1 AGVSSSKTKPSRDQ
15 MYTILTP
22 IVKELKELENGRY
35 FDLKVSNG
43 DLEPLRVF
51 LLAACLDKPA
61 QAITQNLNEPIGA
74 YGCGRCELAE
84 TLTGSIHATRRHGTE
99 IENNI
104 RILREACIEAEQSN
118 FNLSLRSFIENIH
131 RTKRTVICDSRSE
144 TIKTQ
149 VRVCTRDA
157 DPVALKQIQ
166 ESINNNNIELF
177 KTCYIG
183 SNRFT
188 ISSNHE
194 ASKFTDSC
202 ILFVVNSKLRFG
214 FIRHIIRINYSLTTK
229 PVLSL
234 RDTVV

>member
-1 AGVSSSKTKPSRDQ
+1 
-15 MYTILTP
+15 
-22 IVKELKELENGRY
+22 
-35 FDLKVSNG
+35 
-43 DLEPLRVF
+43 
-51 LLAACLDKPA
+51 
-61 QAITQNLNEPIGA
+61 
-74 YGCGRCELAE
+74 

-104 RILREACIEAEQSN
+104 RILREACIEAEQSD

-177 KTCYIG
+177 KTCYVG
-183 SNRFT
+183 SNRFIT
-188 ISSNHE
+188 SSSHE

-202 ILFVVNSKLRFG
+202 ILFVVNCK
-214 FIRHIIRINYSLTTK
+214 N
-229 PVLSL
+229 
-234 RDTVV
+234 